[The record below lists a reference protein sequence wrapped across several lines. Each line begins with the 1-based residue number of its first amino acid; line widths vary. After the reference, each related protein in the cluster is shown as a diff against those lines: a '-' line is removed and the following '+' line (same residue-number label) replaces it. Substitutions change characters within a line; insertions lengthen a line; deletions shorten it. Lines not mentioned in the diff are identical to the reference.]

1 MKNTNRF
8 IFLVLS
14 LFVFSCTT
22 IKQSTAV
29 KDDGKLQV
37 VFVQINDVYEISP
50 VSGGKE
56 GGMARVATLKKK
68 YQASNPNT
76 YLVMAGDFV
85 SPSVYNSLVYQKKKI
100 RGAQMVD
107 AMNAAGVDLAIFGN
121 HEFDLTEKELQDR
134 INESNF
140 NWVCSNTFHKNGQ
153 VIEPFRRT
161 NVDRSISFPQTY
173 IMQVGDKD
181 GTTAKIGFIGLT
193 ISSNPADYV
202 SYKETLSTATTLY
215 NQLKDSVDAV
225 VAITHQSVQD
235 DIELAKQLPNLAA
248 ILGGHEHGM
257 IFEKVGNVYITKA
270 HANARSAYVVKLNID
285 KTNKTN
291 SVVPELVKIDE
302 TIAIDSATNVV
313 VQKWN
318 KIAIDNYSSL
328 GFDATKVVL
337 DKGEV
342 LDGRETES
350 RTSSTALTK
359 MISSAISFAC
369 PNADVNI
376 FNSGSIRLDDVL
388 TPPITQYDIL
398 RTLPF
403 GGGIVEVEMKG
414 SLLVQI
420 IQAGIKNRGSGGF
433 LQYKPEVKEVGSS
446 YFLDNRPINLDNYYR
461 VAITTFLFS
470 GKENRLGFLTEKNP
484 DIRKVYPSENTKN
497 NPTSDIRLAV
507 IRYLEFI
514 NKPNK

>member
-1 MKNTNRF
+1 MKNISRF
-8 IFLVLS
+8 SILLFS
-14 LFVFSCTT
+14 LFFFSCET
-22 IKQSTAV
+22 IKQSAIL

-56 GGMARVATLKKK
+56 GGMARVATLKKQ
-68 YQASNPNT
+68 YQSFNPNT
-76 YLVMAGDFV
+76 YLVLAGDFV

-121 HEFDLTEKELQDR
+121 HEFDLTEKELQER

-153 VIEPFRRT
+153 EIEPFRRT
-161 NVDRSISFPQTY
+161 NVDRSIPFPETY

-181 GTTAKIGFIGLT
+181 GTNAKIGFIGLT
-193 ISSNPADYV
+193 LSSNPAEYV
-202 SYKETLSTATTLY
+202 SYKDPLTTATTLY
-215 NQLKDSVDAV
+215 NQIKDSVDVV
-225 VAITHQSVQD
+225 VAITHQSVAE
-235 DIELAKQLPNLAA
+235 DIKLAKQLPNLAA

-285 KTNKTN
+285 KTNKMI
-291 SVVPELVKIDE
+291 SVVPELKKLDYSVE
-302 TIAIDSATNVV
+302 LDSATNIV

-318 KIAIDNYSSL
+318 KIAVDNYSSL
-328 GFDATKVVL
+328 GFDANKIVIN
-337 DKGEV
+337 KGEI

-350 RTSSTALTK
+350 RTSSTGLTR
-359 MISSAISFAC
+359 MISSAISYTC
-369 PNADVNI
+369 PNAELTI

-388 TPPITQYDIL
+388 TPPVTEFDIL

-414 SLLVQI
+414 SMLVKV
-420 IQAGIKNRGSGGF
+420 IQAGIENKGSGGF
-433 LQYKPEVKEVGSS
+433 LQYKPEIKTSGST
-446 YFLDNRPINLDNYYR
+446 YLIDNRPINLNTYYR
-461 VAITTFLFS
+461 VALTSFLFS
-470 GKENRLGFLTEKNP
+470 GKENRLDFLTEKNP
-484 DIRKVYPSENTKN
+484 DIRKIYEAESSKN

-507 IRYLEFI
+507 IRYLEST
-514 NKPNK
+514 NKLK